1 MLLDLHLQLYLVC
14 LTQCKYLLTYYP
26 LWCFF
31 IYLSLLLW
39 CLKYGFVFNWFGWV
53 LQCVII
59 QNNYLIFFQIDGH
72 GHKTMFNS
80 SLFSFY
86 HSTWKINCSRLYLK
100 MFWVLECYLQIWW
113 PSGSQNALCSNKSTA
128 RNLPSELRGRW
139 LLRLLIHLL
148 VYPVHYVNQT
158 GECGYDCIFM
168 KCNLKNLSL
177 RTI

>member
-1 MLLDLHLQLYLVC
+1 MVLFSIDSVGFYNVSSFKTIIWFSFKLMNMVVKQCLIQVC
-14 LTQCKYLLTYYP
+14 SH
-26 LWCFF
+26 F
-31 IYLSLLLW
+31 
-39 CLKYGFVFNWFGWV
+39 
-53 LQCVII
+53 II
-59 QNNYLIFFQIDGH
+59 QHEKLIVLD
-72 GHKTMFNS
+72 S
-80 SLFSFY
+80 
-86 HSTWKINCSRLYLK
+86 YLK

-128 RNLPSELRGRW
+128 RNLPSELRRRW

-168 KCNLKNLSL
+168 KCNLKNLSS